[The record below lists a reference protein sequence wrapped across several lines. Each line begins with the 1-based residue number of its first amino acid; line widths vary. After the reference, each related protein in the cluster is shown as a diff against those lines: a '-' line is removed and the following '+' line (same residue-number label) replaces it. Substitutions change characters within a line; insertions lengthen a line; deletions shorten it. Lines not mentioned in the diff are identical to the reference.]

1 MPGSHTSIQD
11 EATIRSVQQ
20 ALLKAG
26 YDPGPIDGV
35 MGPRTEQALSRYQQS
50 KGLSSSANLDA
61 QTLSALGV
69 NR

>member
-1 MPGSHTSIQD
+1 
-11 EATIRSVQQ
+11 VQQ

-35 MGPRTEQALSRYQQS
+35 MGARTEQALSRFQQA

-69 NR
+69 SQ